1 MYQFFKTD
9 ESTALVIIRVVL
21 GVVMFAH
28 GAQKLFGWFGGQGF
42 TGTMSVFTEKMGLPV
57 C

>member
-21 GVVMFAH
+21 GVVIAH

>member
-28 GAQKLFGWFGGQGF
+28 GAQKLFGWFGGEGF
-42 TGTMSVFTEKMGLPV
+42 TGTTEKMGLPG